1 MESLSPD
8 SQYRSSK
15 PLELP
20 TMNRRSNKAGT
31 EHKGISESN
40 VYNVEIELMRHV
52 AIIMGR
58 TLFYGAFGGV
68 LDRQFL
74 E

>member
-1 MESLSPD
+1 
-8 SQYRSSK
+8 
-15 PLELP
+15 
-20 TMNRRSNKAGT
+20 MNRRSNKAGT